1 MQFHLAD
8 GVILRSMNGVP
19 IENGAAVRIAE
30 HWGEPD
36 GAVALSLTMP
46 AGSPIGV
53 HVVEHLLRPDE
64 IVGEGRFDRP
74 GRLAPNVNW
83 MSDRAM
89 IRFSVAAFADPQ
101 HAIVNV
107 TAPPAALSAGS
118 GAVVADTLA
127 VDSLVAD
134 SVRIDTVSASDTTT
148 ANDTATLDTV
158 LSERRVP

>member
-1 MQFHLAD
+1 M
-8 GVILRSMNGVP
+8 GY
-19 IENGAAVRIAE
+19 
-30 HWGEPD
+30 
-36 GAVALSLTMP
+36 GAVALSLRMP

-101 HAIVNV
+101 HAMLNLA
-107 TAPPAALSAGS
+107 APPAALSDGS
-118 GAVVADTLA
+118 GVMVADTLA

-134 SVRIDTVSASDTTT
+134 SVRIGTTT
-148 ANDTATLDTV
+148 ANDTVTLDTV
-158 LSERRVP
+158 LTERRVP